1 MDDDNDLKVTSDG
14 KWVALNGH
22 IVKYELIEHTDNYEK
37 GKVPALLN
45 GNRVNIII
53 YWDKQ
58 HPDGEVIGA
67 ELSDYYGDTTMYGK
81 GLIEIKK
88 GDEISFI
95 VDYYKYNGDYDD
107 EYIYG
112 DTLKVGKKGLKVSYE
127 WIGDGECTIYY
138 MLTDIYNNIYYTE
151 PVVVY

>member
-1 MDDDNDLKVTSDG
+1 
-14 KWVALNGH
+14 
-22 IVKYELIEHTDNYEK
+22 
-37 GKVPALLN
+37 
-45 GNRVNIII
+45 
-53 YWDKQ
+53 
-58 HPDGEVIGA
+58 
-67 ELSDYYGDTTMYGK
+67 MYGR
-81 GLIEIKK
+81 GLIDIKK
-88 GDEISFI
+88 GDEIDFI